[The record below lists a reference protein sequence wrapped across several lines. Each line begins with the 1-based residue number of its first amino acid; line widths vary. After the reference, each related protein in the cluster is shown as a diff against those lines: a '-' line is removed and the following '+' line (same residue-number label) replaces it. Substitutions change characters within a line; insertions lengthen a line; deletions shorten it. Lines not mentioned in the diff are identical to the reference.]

1 MAGIKIT
8 DLPALSVADSADY
21 LCIVDVSDT
30 SASPA
35 GTTKKIEV
43 ANYGIG
49 GQYNPNY
56 TTSTG
61 FTVATFEAV
70 YSIIGKV
77 MNLGLFIEDCSIDFD
92 VDTLATID
100 IELPSGYS
108 AGEAGGAVSIK
119 FNSAPFSGITPVY
132 SLANYAGA
140 GKVRIS
146 LQNYGGETNSYDISA
161 TFTIMLQ

>member
-49 GQYNPNY
+49 GQYTPAY

-61 FTVATFEAV
+61 FNVDTFNAV

-100 IELPSGYS
+100 IELPTGYS
-108 AGEAGGAVSIK
+108 AADTGGAVSP
-119 FNSAPFSGITPVY
+119 ALLD
-132 SLANYAGA
+132 LAAASDLELIIILFYNLFLNYL
-140 GKVRIS
+140 RIN
-146 LQNYGGETNSYDISA
+146 LLYI
-161 TFTIMLQ
+161 